1 MRLFLSCFL
10 FLSVFTVFSQGRE
23 ISIDTIRVKM
33 DSLYRE
39 DQFYFGIIYNSL
51 IKKPA
56 GLSQSK
62 ISAGLSGGFLRDIP
76 VNKSRTVAIAPGIGF
91 AYNNYYQNL
100 AITGT
105 SQSAVYTIIPSNV
118 DYSKNKFEQLFVEA
132 PIEFRW
138 RNSTPETYKFWRIYG
153 GVKFSYLLVDKSV
166 YIVDQTKTIIKNN
179 KDFDSFLYGVYLSTG
194 YNTINF
200 YAYYGLNSLFKSS
213 AKINNEP
220 IQVNTLSLGIMF
232 YIL

>member
-10 FLSVFTVFSQGRE
+10 FLSFCNGYSQDKE
-23 ISIDTIRVKM
+23 FNIDTLHVKI

-51 IKKPA
+51 LNKPE
-56 GLSQSK
+56 GVSQNK
-62 ISAGLSGGFLRDIP
+62 ISAGLSLGFQRDMPI
-76 VNKSRTVAIAPGIGF
+76 NKKRTFAIAPGIGI
-91 AYNNYYQNL
+91 AYNNFFQNL
-100 AITGT
+100 SITGT
-105 SQSAVYTIIPSNV
+105 NQAPVYTIILNQ
-118 DYSKNKFEQLFVEA
+118 DKYSKNKFEQFFVEV

-138 RNSTPETYKFWRIYG
+138 RNSTPESSKFWRIYG
-153 GVKFSYLLVDKSV
+153 GFKFSYLLFDKSV
-166 YIVDQTKTIIKNN
+166 HVNDQTKTIIKGN
-179 KDFDSFLYGVYLSTG
+179 KDFNNLLYGAYLSAG

-200 YAYYGLNSLFKSS
+200 YAFYGLNNLFQSS

-220 IQVNTLSLGIMF
+220 IQMYSLSLGVMF